1 MTGVET
7 LSPEADSQTTTSPAQ
22 EATGKLFLGG
32 LSWDTNEDTLR
43 EHFQKYG
50 DIREAVVM
58 RDRQT
63 SRPRGFG
70 FVTFEKSEVADAV
83 VQETHV
89 VDGRQIDAKKSVPLE
104 QKPKARKI
112 FVGGLAPETTE
123 EAFKIYFE
131 QFGEVVEAQIMQD
144 HMSGRSR
151 GFGFVTFAEDVSAE
165 RVFAAGAMH
174 ELRGKRVEVKPAT
187 PKGSG
192 VATPAAPAP
201 ARIPRPIIYPSHQ
214 GPFPFVTGHPTA
226 SYAYGVYGYPPPGT
240 PHMLPAGSAYGMQYH
255 PNPYVMMQQVP
266 YGAAPAPAGA
276 YTPPVP
282 GSPYGGPSHSLRI
295 AKPPS
300 VAAPAAGGA
309 ESAATATPTSQA
321 ISDLRKLN
329 LD

>member
-1 MTGVET
+1 
-7 LSPEADSQTTTSPAQ
+7 
-22 EATGKLFLGG
+22 GKLFLGG

-112 FVGGLAPETTE
+112 FV

-174 ELRGKRVEVKPAT
+174 ELRGKRVEV
-187 PKGSG
+187 
-192 VATPAAPAP
+192 
-201 ARIPRPIIYPSHQ
+201 
-214 GPFPFVTGHPTA
+214 
-226 SYAYGVYGYPPPGT
+226 
-240 PHMLPAGSAYGMQYH
+240 
-255 PNPYVMMQQVP
+255 P

-300 VAAPAAGGA
+300 VAAPAAGVA